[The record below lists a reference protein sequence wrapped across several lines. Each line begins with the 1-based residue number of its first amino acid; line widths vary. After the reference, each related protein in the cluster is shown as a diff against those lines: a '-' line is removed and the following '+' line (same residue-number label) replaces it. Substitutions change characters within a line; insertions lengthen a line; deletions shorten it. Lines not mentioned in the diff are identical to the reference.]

1 MFKGSIACIPDSERK
16 IFGYNSVIKRANK
29 HICHSKVRR
38 KTKHLKKSDRLY
50 VYFTF
55 SSLFFFF
62 SSTYW
67 QMFDINGKTYASL
80 RQFFSVLVLSIGTV
94 CMIHVKLRFTV
105 TLRKIHVKILPIILI
120 DQVKILKIFSR
131 LPQGDSW
138 GEMHFWLLDQY

>member
-1 MFKGSIACIPDSERK
+1 
-16 IFGYNSVIKRANK
+16 
-29 HICHSKVRR
+29 
-38 KTKHLKKSDRLY
+38 
-50 VYFTF
+50 
-55 SSLFFFF
+55 
-62 SSTYW
+62 
-67 QMFDINGKTYASL
+67 MFDINGKTYASL